1 MTPIRMRRSITT
13 LAAACLLG
21 VSPQAAPAQEAGS
34 GFRQV
39 EWLEDFQQLKE
50 RLEREY
56 VNLAWMASPQSGI
69 DVPRLER
76 RTREALAQAITDSEA
91 QKALLDFVAG
101 FHDGHLSPL
110 ARLAAPATSVAPEP
124 EDAVLVSA
132 DPRTGCAALGYAAT
146 SPVVFTLPFE
156 SLPGF
161 VMLGDGLSDP
171 FRSGLIPGPDGHRI
185 GLVRI
190 QEFEPAAF
198 PSLCT
203 RAWAALEAAG
213 RPLTRSAVEDAASDL
228 WFAALAETLAKLR
241 EQKAAAVLVDVG
253 RNSGGGDSGDWMP
266 RMFTDRTVTSAPLWM
281 VDAPVSAKYFDE
293 QIRSMSRGLAAKP
306 REDGAKALE
315 QARRFF
321 ESAKTRIGKQRCD
334 LSWVWTEQRP
344 WKEEGCN
351 NLLAAGSAGG
361 FANSLPKG
369 AYGDRDL
376 ASRLSWSATIETNF
390 GAWTGPVYVL
400 TDNRSFS
407 AAEMFVATMKDNGI
421 AKTLGAR
428 TGGDGCGFMADGD
441 PLVLTHSQLRFR
453 IPNCM
458 RLRADG
464 TDEVAGIAPDFPIL
478 PMQGESARSRAARA
492 LAAIAGD
499 LKSAR

>member
-1 MTPIRMRRSITT
+1 MKPIRLCRNLTA

-21 VSPQAAPAQEAGS
+21 LSPQAAPARDGGT
-34 GFRQV
+34 GFRRAD
-39 EWLEDFQQLKE
+39 WLEDFRQLKG

-56 VNLAWMASPQSGI
+56 VNLAWMGSPQSGI

-76 RTREALAQAITDSEA
+76 RTREALAQAITNGEA
-91 QKALLDFVAG
+91 EKALLDFVAG

-110 ARLAAPATSVAPEP
+110 PRLAAPAHALGPEP
-124 EDAVLVSA
+124 DDAALVA
-132 DPRTGCAALGYAAT
+132 GNPRTGCAALGYAAT

-161 VMLGDGLSDP
+161 AMLGDGLADP
-171 FRSGLIPGPDGHRI
+171 FRSGLIPGPDGRRI
-185 GLVRI
+185 GIVRI
-190 QEFEPAAF
+190 QQFEPSAF
-198 PSLCT
+198 PSLCA
-203 RAWAALEAAG
+203 RAWAELEAAG
-213 RPLTRSAVEDAASDL
+213 RPLTRRAIEDATSDI
-228 WFAALAETLAKLR
+228 WFAAVGETLAQFR
-241 EQKAAAVLVDVG
+241 EQKAVAVLVDVG

-266 RMFTDRTVTSAPLWM
+266 RMFTDRTVRSAPMHM
-281 VDAPVSAKYFDE
+281 VDAPVSARYFDE
-293 QIRSMSRGLAAKP
+293 QIRSMNWGLAAEP
-306 REDGAKALE
+306 AVEGARALE

-321 ESAKTRIGKQRCD
+321 ESAKARIGKQRCE

-344 WKEEGCN
+344 WNKQGCN
-351 NLLAAGSAGG
+351 NLLAAGSSGG
-361 FANSLPKG
+361 FFDNLPKG
-369 AYGDRDL
+369 AYGDREL
-376 ASRLSWSATIETNF
+376 ASRLSWSAAIEPNF

-421 AKTLGAR
+421 ARTLGAR

-464 TDEVAGIAPDFPIL
+464 TDEVAGIAPDFPIV
-478 PMQGESARSRAARA
+478 PMKGESARARAARV
-492 LAAIAGD
+492 LAVIAGD
-499 LKSAR
+499 LPSTR